1 METIDA
7 SSRGQQQVME
17 LLMPA
22 TMAAG
27 LSLATWLVLPRL
39 LRRCHSY
46 VESGPKARILGRAQ
60 QQDDGVKEKPPTP
73 PVSYEMSLFGALED
87 PARLLATTITFSYLG
102 GLVAPRSLGLQY
114 LSQFRAGTT
123 VVSLVWFLYG
133 WKRNVFS
140 RIMSSGRSL
149 SQSERERYLTMDRI
163 LSAGMLL
170 LGAMALAESCG
181 VAVQSVLTVGG
192 IGGVATAFAAKDLLG
207 NMLSGVSLQF
217 LRPFS
222 VGDFIRAGAISGQ
235 VVDIG
240 LHSTQMI
247 NSDKYPIIVPNS
259 FFSSEV
265 IVNMSRIQWR
275 GLALNLP
282 IKLKDFNKML
292 SINAAVRE
300 MLHSHPKIYLEN
312 ENPRCNV
319 SQVGPA
325 SFELAI
331 TCDLKPMSTDEF
343 LLTEDEILMEISNIV
358 ARSGAALGTSM

>member
-149 SQSERERYLTMDRI
+149 SQSERERYLTMVRI

-192 IGGVATAFAAKDLLG
+192 IGGMYKERVF
-207 NMLSGVSLQF
+207 MLCKTLDSG
-217 LRPFS
+217 
-222 VGDFIRAGAISGQ
+222 I
-235 VVDIG
+235 
-240 LHSTQMI
+240 
-247 NSDKYPIIVPNS
+247 YW
-259 FFSSEV
+259 
-265 IVNMSRIQWR
+265 IQACTRLCLTW
-275 GLALNLP
+275 ALILVKPEALP
-282 IKLKDFNKML
+282 RTLPYTL
-292 SINAAVRE
+292 S
-300 MLHSHPKIYLEN
+300 
-312 ENPRCNV
+312 
-319 SQVGPA
+319 
-325 SFELAI
+325 
-331 TCDLKPMSTDEF
+331 
-343 LLTEDEILMEISNIV
+343 
-358 ARSGAALGTSM
+358 